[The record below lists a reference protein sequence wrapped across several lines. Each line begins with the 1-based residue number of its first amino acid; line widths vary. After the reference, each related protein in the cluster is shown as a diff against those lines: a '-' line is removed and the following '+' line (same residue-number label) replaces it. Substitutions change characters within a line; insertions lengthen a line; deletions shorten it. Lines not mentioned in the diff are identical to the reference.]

1 MYKPNFKSPEF
12 EGIKNESGLFLYDKI
27 MNANLSQDQIE
38 FGKDFLKKMDDK
50 FYERLLK
57 SELIK

>member
-1 MYKPNFKSPEF
+1 
-12 EGIKNESGLFLYDKI
+12 
-27 MNANLSQDQIE
+27 MNANLSSEQIE
-38 FGKDFLKKMDDK
+38 FGKQFVKRMDDK